1 MTLWAPTFSLK
12 MSHDMA
18 DWLHELPVIWMA
30 VVLFA
35 GTYAMAAAIYGVVI
49 GLAAGERGR
58 AFKAIS
64 PGMLPPL
71 GIIFGLFVIFVAA
84 QVWGDN
90 DRANAAVTREA
101 SALRAVVLLAASF
114 PGDQERALRGLV
126 RRHIDEAVTHEWP
139 AMGRHQATLTMAPPT
154 LVEALRVAL
163 ALKPASEGQIT
174 AQRELVASLET
185 ALEARRQR
193 IIISQAGVNWVKWT
207 GLLVQA
213 ACTLI
218 AVAMVH
224 SDNRCSTAIALWL
237 FATGIAICLL
247 LIAAHNRPFTGE
259 ISVRPDAL
267 RQVMPLEPA
276 AR

>member
-1 MTLWAPTFSLK
+1 
-12 MSHDMA
+12 MSDDMA
-18 DWLHELPVIWMA
+18 DWLHELPVIWMT
-30 VVLFA
+30 VVIFA
-35 GTYAMAAAIYGVVI
+35 GTYAMAAAIYGIVV
-49 GLAAGERGR
+49 GLAAGERAR
-58 AFKAIS
+58 AFKAVS

-71 GIIFGLFVIFVAA
+71 GIMFGLFVAFVAA

-90 DRANAAVTREA
+90 DRAMAAVTREA

-114 PGDQERALRGLV
+114 PGEQERELRALV

-139 AMGRHQATLTMAPPT
+139 AMGRHQVTLTMAPPT
-154 LVEALRVAL
+154 LVEGLRMAL
-163 ALKPASEGQIT
+163 ALKPASEGQII

-213 ACTLI
+213 ACMLI
-218 AVAMVH
+218 AIAMVH
-224 SDNRCSTAIALWL
+224 SDNWRSAALALWL

-247 LIAAHNRPFTGE
+247 LIASHNRPFTGE
-259 ISVRPDAL
+259 ISVRPDVL
-267 RQVMPLEPA
+267 RQVSPPEPA

>member
-1 MTLWAPTFSLK
+1 

-18 DWLHELPVIWMA
+18 DWLHELPVFWMA

-49 GLAAGERGR
+49 GLAAGERAR

-101 SALRAVVLLAASF
+101 SALRAAVLLAASF
-114 PGDQERALRGLV
+114 PGGQERALRGLV

-139 AMGRHQATLTMAPPT
+139 AMGRHQATLTMAPP

-224 SDNRCSTAIALWL
+224 SDNRYSTAIALWL

-247 LIAAHNRPFTGE
+247 LIASHNRPFTGE

-267 RQVMPLEPA
+267 RQVMPLEPVV
-276 AR
+276 R